1 MSSRTIWGE
10 KLFFPTDVALL
21 ERRMFKSTDSIY
33 KRVICDKYVD
43 KILSFLD
50 VYLTDSNHH
59 DSL

>member
-1 MSSRTIWGE
+1 MSSRTIWEE
-10 KLFFPTDVALL
+10 KLFFSTDVALL
-21 ERRMFKSTDSIY
+21 ERRMFKSTNSIY
-33 KRVICDKYVD
+33 KRGSCDKYVD